1 MRRLR
6 DKQVFLLLD
15 DKRIAETA
23 RIEFGGRNFVVP
35 RTETAV
41 TRKVSDHEVVK
52 AMPPRN
58 IHEWAVVRRSEQN
71 NN

>member
-23 RIEFGGRNFVVP
+23 RIEFGGRNFVVA

-41 TRKVSDHEVVK
+41 TRKVSDHEIVE